1 MSKRLNLAYEWIGPR
16 GPLTNNRLPS
26 LADFVSGIMEPTSS
40 YIDHSH
46 YQYPHFYERFSDVN
60 LCSPRRLP
68 KGPFIYE
75 FNFSMKHYS
84 DVPGIFSDSHG
95 FLSNAQ
101 MHREVEWRIKSKT
114 AYIMV
119 TVLYE
124 SYFSDNFLMAMTNYF
139 KRKGFPLTQII
150 YVSNCANGKEIY
162 EDFCKRNNLQPEI
175 NVEYFP
181 VFRIDK
187 TDLELAITKYKNIP
201 YKVGPRKKLFLNFNR
216 RYSDHRLVFYTA
228 MAKKNLLDKF
238 YISMSA
244 TQPERGATFVDNM
257 KYTITK
263 YPALEFTEDDVKQAN
278 SHLPLILDN
287 TNFNSYPME
296 NTVDAVESYYE
307 NSLINIVSETF
318 FFDKPIHITEKTFK
332 PIAFKQPFIMIG
344 SHGSLRHVKDLG
356 FKTFSEF
363 WNEDYDLIQD
373 NEIRMLAVLKIV
385 EEVANWSEEKKIDFT
400 NNVKDIVEYNFNHLR
415 TMKDFEMEQFVE
427 KYGE

>member
-1 MSKRLNLAYEWIGPR
+1 MNKRLNLVYEWIGPR
-16 GPLTNNRLPS
+16 GPLTNNRLPT

-40 YIDHSH
+40 YIDHCH
-46 YQYPHFYERFSDVN
+46 YQCPHFYGRFFDVN
-60 LCSPRRLP
+60 LCSSSMLP
-68 KGPFIYE
+68 DSPFIYE
-75 FNFSMKHYS
+75 FNFSIKHYS

-95 FLSNAQ
+95 FLSHAQ
-101 MHREVEWRIKSKT
+101 MDKEVKQRIKSNT
-114 AYIMV
+114 AYIMI
-119 TVLYE
+119 TILYE

-139 KRKGFPLTQII
+139 KRNGFPLTQII

-162 EDFCKRNNLQPEI
+162 ENFCKRNNLQPEI

-181 VFRIDK
+181 IFRIDK
-187 TDLELAITKYKNIP
+187 TDLTPAIKKYKTIP
-201 YKVGPRKKLFLNFNR
+201 YKTGPRKKTFLNFNR

-228 MAKKNLLDKF
+228 ISKKKLLDKF

-244 TQPERGATFVDNM
+244 IQPERSTSFIDNM
-257 KYTITK
+257 KYTTTK
-263 YPALEFTEDDVKQAN
+263 YPSFEFIENDVIEAS

-287 TNFNSYPME
+287 TNFNNYPME
-296 NTVDAVESYYE
+296 NTVDAVDFYYE
-307 NSLINIVSETF
+307 NSLINIISETF

-344 SHGSLRHVKDLG
+344 SYGSLRHVKDLG

-373 NEIRMLAVLKIV
+373 NENRMLTVLKIID
-385 EEVANWSEEKKIDFT
+385 EIANWSEEQKISFT
-400 NNVKDIVEYNFNHLR
+400 NKVKDIIEYNFNHLC
-415 TMKDFEMEQFVE
+415 TMKDFEMEQFIE